1 MYRQAFHL
9 HMGEMPMKKAI
20 MSLIALSF
28 VFGMSLSL
36 GAAAPANACWWTK
49 DHAP

>member
-1 MYRQAFHL
+1 
-9 HMGEMPMKKAI
+9 MKKAI

-28 VFGMSLSL
+28 VFGIPLALTS
-36 GAAAPANACWWTK
+36 AAPASACWWTK